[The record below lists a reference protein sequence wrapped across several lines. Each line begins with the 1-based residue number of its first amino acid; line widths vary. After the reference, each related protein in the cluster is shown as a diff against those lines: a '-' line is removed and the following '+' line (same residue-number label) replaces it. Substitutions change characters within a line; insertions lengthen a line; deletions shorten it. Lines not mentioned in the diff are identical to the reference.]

1 MNIVS
6 LFYLAFVAAVTLG
19 YFITPRRFRW
29 MTLLAASLVIYLYCS
44 RKLAIWLVITS
55 VTIYLGGLLID
66 RRDQKYR
73 GQLEAQPNLDRA
85 EKRALKKQN
94 ERAKR
99 RYAALVAAVN
109 IAIWVAFKFTD
120 LFINTL
126 NRYFSTGIGLWN
138 LMLPLGISFYTL
150 QAISYVV
157 DLSRGKCEVQKNYF
171 KLLLW
176 LCFFP
181 QILQGPICRY
191 RETAHQLYEPHDFDF
206 RRLKFGI
213 QRMIWG
219 FFKKLVIADRVVS
232 VSNQVF
238 GHSESYQGLVFFIGA
253 LAYTIQIYADF
264 SGGMDII
271 GGTAEMLGI
280 YMPVNFERPYFS
292 TSIAEYWRRWHIT
305 LGTWFRDYVFYP
317 LSISK
322 GSQKLSTVCRKW
334 FGPNIGKMIPT
345 YLAMVIVWILN
356 GIWHGAGVQF
366 VAFGMYQGV
375 LIVLG
380 MQFKP
385 VFDWII
391 EKFHIRTDCF
401 SWRLWQRVRTLLLIM
416 GGRIIFKASGLPEAI
431 RIAGSIFTVHNWWIL
446 TDGTLFELGLDAWE
460 MFVLFVAVLV
470 LLTVSIL
477 QEKGVH
483 IRETIERQNLAFR
496 WLLCISAV
504 VAIIL
509 LGVYG
514 LTLDTS
520 GFVYAGF

>member
-6 LFYLAFVAAVTLG
+6 LFYLAFVLFVTLA
-19 YFITPRRFRW
+19 YFIAPRRFRW
-29 MTLLAASLVIYLYCS
+29 VVLLGASVVIYLYCS
-44 RKLAIWLVITS
+44 RKLSAWLLITS
-55 VTIYLGGLLID
+55 LSIYAGGLLID
-66 RRDQKYR
+66 RQDQKYQR
-73 GQLEAQPNLDRA
+73 QLEAQPELDRA
-85 EKRALKKQN
+85 GKRALKKQN
-94 ERAKR
+94 MSAKR
-99 RYAALVAAVN
+99 RYAALIAIIN
-109 IAIWVAFKFTD
+109 IAIWVVFKFTD

-126 NRYFSTGIGLWN
+126 NRCFSMGLSLWN
-138 LMLPLGISFYTL
+138 LALPLGISFYTL
-150 QAISYVV
+150 MAVGYIV
-157 DLSRGKCEVQKNYF
+157 DLTRGKCEVQRNYF

-176 LCFFP
+176 LSFFP

-191 RETAHQLYEPHDFDF
+191 RETAHQLYEPHEFDF
-206 RRLKFGI
+206 RRVKFGM
-213 QRMIWG
+213 QRMLWG
-219 FFKKLVIADRVVS
+219 YFKKLVIADRVVS

-238 GHSESYQGLVFFIGA
+238 GNSAQYEGVILFIGA

-271 GGTAEMLGI
+271 GGTAEIFGI

-334 FGPNIGKMIPT
+334 FGSNMGKMIPT
-345 YLAMVIVWILN
+345 YLAMVIVWMLN
-356 GIWHGAGVQF
+356 GIWHGAGWQF
-366 VAFGMYQGV
+366 VVFGMYQGV

-380 MQFKP
+380 MQFEP
-385 VFDWII
+385 IFDWI
-391 EKFHIRTDCF
+391 KSKLNIRTDCF
-401 SWRLWQRVRTLLLIM
+401 SWRLWQRVRTMALIIA
-416 GGRIIFKASGLPEAI
+416 GRIIFKASGLREAW
-431 RIAGSIFTVHNWWIL
+431 RIFGSIFKVHNWWVF
-446 TDGTLFELGLDAWE
+446 TDGTIFTLGLDAWE

-483 IRETIERQNLAFR
+483 MREAIEGQNLAFR
-496 WLLCISAV
+496 WVLYIAAIV
-504 VAIIL
+504 VIVVM
-509 LGVYG
+509 GVYG
-514 LTLDTS
+514 FDLDAA